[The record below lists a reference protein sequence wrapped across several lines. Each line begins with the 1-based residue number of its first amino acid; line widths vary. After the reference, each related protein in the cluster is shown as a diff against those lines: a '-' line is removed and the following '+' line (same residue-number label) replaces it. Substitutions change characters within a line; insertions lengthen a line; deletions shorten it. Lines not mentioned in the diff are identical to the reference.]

1 MLVASIN
8 PPAKKVLQTT
18 PFTTE
23 EITAPQMITKCSRL
37 VIGNSSETIE
47 FDISFGEV
55 YDTTNPDGS
64 IRPMFKL
71 MVHHNLRFT
80 HSELA
85 DWGTDDSFI
94 YYKIAERLGFQI
106 TSLTEVPEL
115 NFGN

>member
-1 MLVASIN
+1 
-8 PPAKKVLQTT
+8 
-18 PFTTE
+18 
-23 EITAPQMITKCSRL
+23 
-37 VIGNSSETIE
+37 
-47 FDISFGEV
+47 
-55 YDTTNPDGS
+55 
-64 IRPMFKL
+64 MFKL